1 MLIIGLTGGYAS
13 GKSTAA
19 RRFASHGVP
28 VIDADDIG
36 RALTCS
42 GSPVL
47 KVIAEAFGPEVL
59 DERGR
64 LRRPLLRERIFRDE
78 KARRKLEAIL
88 HPLIL
93 KGIHSRLARIQAP
106 YAIIVAPLLIES
118 GWTGQVD
125 RVLVVD
131 APEGLQYERAQKRD
145 RIDLDTVKAIIHAQA
160 SREERLAAADDV
172 IVNDN
177 GLEKLYHQVD
187 ELHAHYRKLTQG
199 RC

>member
-19 RRFASHGVP
+19 RRFAEHGVP
-28 VIDADDIG
+28 VIDADAI
-36 RALTCS
+36 AHELTQP
-42 GSPVL
+42 GSPALRLIV
-47 KVIAEAFGPEVL
+47 EAFGPEVL
-59 DERGR
+59 DEEGR
-64 LRRPLLRERIFRDE
+64 LRRALLRRRIFKDA

-93 KGIHSRLARIQAP
+93 QAIQRRLATIEAP

-118 GWTGQVD
+118 GWTRWVD
-125 RVLVVD
+125 RVLVID
-131 APEGLQYERAQKRD
+131 APGILQYERAQKRD
-145 RIDLDTVKAIIHAQA
+145 RISTEDIEAIMSAQA
-160 SREERLAAADDV
+160 SRKERLAAAHEV

-177 GLEKLYHQVD
+177 GLEKLYYQVD
-187 ELHAHYRKLTQG
+187 ELHAYYMQLTQG